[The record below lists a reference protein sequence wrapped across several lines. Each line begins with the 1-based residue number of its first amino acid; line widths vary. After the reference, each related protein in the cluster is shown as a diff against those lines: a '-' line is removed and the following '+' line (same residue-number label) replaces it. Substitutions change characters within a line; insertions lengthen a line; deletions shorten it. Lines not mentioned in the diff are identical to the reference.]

1 MRIDLYTRV
10 VLTTIALCLV
20 WLCVILTP
28 TGSLVSAQAGVQD
41 VRIVGIKEPG
51 IRRVTQLGK
60 PIQEVREGDWDTLP
74 TSN

>member
-20 WLCVILTP
+20 WLCVVLTP
-28 TGSLVSAQAGVQD
+28 IGTGLSAQGGVQN
-41 VRIVGIKEPG
+41 VRIVGIKEPE
-51 IRRVTQLGK
+51 IRRVTELGK
-60 PIQEVREGDWDTLP
+60 PIREVRADDWDTLP